1 MKEIFTSDIRDNLIE
16 ASVVLDRFLARHMP
30 ANSTDV
36 LGDVQ
41 MTLAG
46 DINPARDSS
55 GEHTVGKNEPFPA
68 RRESAE
74 TRGSTGPARTSIPNT
89 SIRQSDS
96 EAAPQRIVGLTRF
109 VTKIKQ
115 KISGVLTLFRR

>member
-1 MKEIFTSDIRDNLIE
+1 MKEIFTSDVRDNLIE

-55 GEHTVGKNEPFPA
+55 GEHTVGKTEPFPA

-96 EAAPQRIVGLTRF
+96 EAAPQRTVSLTRF

-115 KISGVLTLFRR
+115 RISGVLSLFRR